1 METFRHS
8 NLWYWRL
15 ARTVVEVVLG
25 FIAANLTQILTGYG
39 LSPEVVT
46 MLVGVYTCVFSPVI
60 ADLKQTDGANA

>member
-1 METFRHS
+1 MNDFRRS

-39 LSPEVVT
+39 LSPDVVT